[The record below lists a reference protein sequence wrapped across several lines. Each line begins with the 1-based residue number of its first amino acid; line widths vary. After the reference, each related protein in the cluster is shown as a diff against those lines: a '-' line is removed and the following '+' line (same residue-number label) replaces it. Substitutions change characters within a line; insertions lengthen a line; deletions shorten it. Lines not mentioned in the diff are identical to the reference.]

1 MRPAGGMAT
10 MAKLVLERQDMNTK
24 CRKETFY
31 RMLLSFEVWSILVVM
46 LDDTED
52 ENIPPTPTHSHR
64 LIEVVRKG
72 EVKYKRNAS

>member
-31 RMLLSFEVWSILVVM
+31 TMLLSFEVWSILVVM

-52 ENIPPTPTHSHR
+52 ENIPPTPTVIVSSR
-64 LIEVVRKG
+64 W
-72 EVKYKRNAS
+72 